1 MFGEPLEEKFSL
13 LSLFIFLFILIFFS
27 CSQILDH
34 STHVHRK
41 HMCYRA
47 QKSCEESPPLACSLH
62 ERRPQVQYHI
72 FPDQHIPEMDLTESL
87 LTGAELVE
95 EKNQLGSSELFFFI
109 IMVLVRGEEGGETVN
124 QLEEVGELEGP
135 VQAFLVLGRRGRGA

>member
-1 MFGEPLEEKFSL
+1 
-13 LSLFIFLFILIFFS
+13 
-27 CSQILDH
+27 
-34 STHVHRK
+34 
-41 HMCYRA
+41 
-47 QKSCEESPPLACSLH
+47 
-62 ERRPQVQYHI
+62 
-72 FPDQHIPEMDLTESL
+72 MDLTESL